1 MFHPIT
7 NLQWCSASETLDK
20 RLTIEE
26 WVALLSIG
34 NMAAFVGLGFANLM
48 AAKIKSLS
56 DTNSC
61 GIVTGNIDG
70 YAFFLIP
77 LLLHFECQ
85 TLTWHRRINYQYHA
99 STTGSKCDTTAQ
111 EKTIR
116 DAINR
121 GLDFM
126 VKHNVNQ
133 ACFNMQHGGTWKGL
147 LQLASSDK
155 TIINNRCDDVA
166 YTIIV

>member
-1 MFHPIT
+1 
-7 NLQWCSASETLDK
+7 
-20 RLTIEE
+20 
-26 WVALLSIG
+26 VALLSIG

-85 TLTWHRRINYQYHA
+85 TLT
-99 STTGSKCDTTAQ
+99 
-111 EKTIR
+111 
-116 DAINR
+116 
-121 GLDFM
+121 
-126 VKHNVNQ
+126 
-133 ACFNMQHGGTWKGL
+133 
-147 LQLASSDK
+147 
-155 TIINNRCDDVA
+155 
-166 YTIIV
+166 